1 MLLLASLPLFA
12 GTVTLTWTQ
21 GTIPPDWQASTSY
34 TPGQTICPQTGN
46 AGAYI
51 FFAQSGGDSM
61 VSGLSAPTWTQT
73 PYDQTA
79 PDGGIADWRN
89 DSTTCLPVTSNN
101 VYRSTTQGGPYSE
114 IYSSSSPIT
123 TYSNT
128 SVSPGTYYYVITA
141 VNANGES
148 AYSGEATAVVPG
160 SSTPVPRSGRGST
173 F

>member
-1 MLLLASLPLFA
+1 VSLPVFA

-21 GTIPPDWQASTSY
+21 AALPPDWQASTSY
-34 TPGQTICPQTGN
+34 APGQTICPQTGN

-51 FFAQSGGDSM
+51 FFAQSGGGSM

-79 PDGGIADWRN
+79 PDGGIADWEN
-89 DSTTCLPVTSNN
+89 NGITCPPVLSNN
-101 VYRSTTQGGPYSE
+101 VYRSSTSGGPYSE

-123 TYSNT
+123 TYANT

-141 VNANGES
+141 VNSNGES
-148 AYSGEATAVVPG
+148 LYSGEVTAIVPG
-160 SSTPVPRSGRGST
+160 SSTPVPRSGRGSA